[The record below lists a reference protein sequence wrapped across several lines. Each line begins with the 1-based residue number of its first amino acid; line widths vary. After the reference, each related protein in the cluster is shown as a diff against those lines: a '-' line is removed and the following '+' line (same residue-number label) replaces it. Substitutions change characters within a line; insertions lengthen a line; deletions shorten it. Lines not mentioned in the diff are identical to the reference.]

1 VAIDKGTEM
10 NVPKGWNIN
19 TTIAVCG
26 FALTLLVSIIGWS
39 TSAATFRA
47 SVEEMGRKYDGW
59 IAQHEVLHKDRLA
72 TVSATE
78 ARFDARIGALETA
91 VRKQDNIE
99 YRVTVVEQGS
109 ANLARAVEELK
120 SALNSVVTDIRVVRE
135 IVTRLDVAPATR

>member
-1 VAIDKGTEM
+1 M

-59 IAQHEVLHKDRLA
+59 ITQHEVLHKDRLA

-109 ANLARAVEELK
+109 ANLARAVDELK
-120 SALNSVVTDIRVVRE
+120 AALNSVVTDIRVVRE
-135 IVTRLDVAPATR
+135 IVTRLDVSPASR